1 MEELK
6 LLVEMVANLPNG
18 ALLVLAGYLLYKLA
32 TLASIYGVIRL
43 AIERLHSYATRPRD
57 FKIGAATI
65 NAAVGAALQV
75 QISRLAST
83 SYIHDCDVA
92 RLKEALDEIDAK
104 KREAARARPSQPS

>member
-57 FKIGAATI
+57 FKVGTAII
-65 NAAVGAALQV
+65 NAEVAELLQV
-75 QISRLAST
+75 QLARLPRSSYMHAS
-83 SYIHDCDVA
+83 DVH
-92 RLKEALDEIDAK
+92 RLKEALD
-104 KREAARARPSQPS
+104 AAHIAQRGPGQPS